1 MSLSSVLQSR
11 DSQYSGDQLSLLF
24 AELERIDLLLQH
36 YYYRFKGTAND
47 LADEFLLSQSEVLA
61 RINQPIGRPHWAKGE
76 VTIKQAQDTL
86 FPEVAEGLIEL
97 VSRFELTD
105 FERDTLLLGLLP
117 YFDSRYYGLFSL
129 LQGGKQSQLPS
140 FSLALTLF
148 CHSEREKWAQQASF
162 LHRAPLISC
171 QLLSVDNNQKNLA
184 WSQTTFIADTGV
196 YHFLL
201 GHHYLS
207 PLLAQCAQ
215 WLMLP
220 TLPNYPKSLKQALEP
235 LLTEDIEPR
244 PVVLLQGAM
253 SSARAHTVAHVFASK
268 KRQTL
273 VVDMGKF
280 VENDDNIILM
290 QLKYILRETRMR
302 GACSVFRNL
311 HLLKERNLS
320 FLDSLSELLAQPG
333 IRVVCLVDP
342 YSPLL
347 WLKKTATLQIE
358 MPIFTH
364 EEKVLLLIDSLPE
377 RRSENIDPISL
388 SQRYTFN
395 AESLPLIMQ
404 EAELY
409 QRQRDYSDILQQC
422 DIRKAFNLRTQ
433 QNFGSLAQRITP
445 KRNIQDLLVSD
456 NITLQLHEII
466 TAIKYRGKVLASGFK
481 DKIGYGTGISALFY
495 GDSGTGKTMAA
506 EVLANTIGVDLIK
519 VDLSTVINKYVGE
532 TEKNLSRI
540 FDLAELDAGILF
552 FDEADALFGKRS
564 ETKDA
569 HDRHA
574 NIEVSYL
581 LQRLESYPG
590 LVILSTNNR
599 SHLDSAFNRRFTFI
613 TRFTY
618 PDEAVRHEMWQKI
631 WPKNIKVSSD
641 IDFNQLAKK
650 ANITGANIRN
660 IALLASFFAGENENQ
675 EVTYTHIETALTRE
689 LAKTGRLTL

>member
-1 MSLSSVLQSR
+1 MSISSVLQSR
-11 DSQYSGDQLSLLF
+11 GCQHRGDQLLLLF
-24 AELERIDLLLQH
+24 GELERIDLVLQH
-36 YYYRFKGTAND
+36 YYYRFKGTRND
-47 LADEFLLSQSEVLA
+47 LVDEFLLSETEVLA
-61 RINQPIGRPHWAKGE
+61 RINQPLGRPHWAKAE
-76 VTIKQAQDTL
+76 LTIKQAQSTQL
-86 FPEVAEGLIEL
+86 SEVAEGLTEL
-97 VSRFELTD
+97 VDRFELTD

-117 YFDSRYYGLFSL
+117 HFDSRYYGLFSL

-148 CHSEREKWAQQASF
+148 CHSEMEKRAHQASF
-162 LHRAPLISC
+162 LHRPPLLGC
-171 QLLSVDNNQKNLA
+171 QLLSVDNNHKNLA
-184 WSQTTFIADTGV
+184 WSQTTFITDTGV

-207 PLLAQCAQ
+207 PVLAQCAQ
-215 WLMLP
+215 WSMLP
-220 TLPNYPKSLKQALEP
+220 TSPCYPESLKQAFGP

-244 PVVLLQGAM
+244 PVVLLQGVVG
-253 SSARAHTVAHVFASK
+253 SARAHTVAHIFSSE

-280 VENDDNIILM
+280 VESDDDVILI
-290 QLKYILRETRMR
+290 QLKCILRETRLR

-311 HLLKERNLS
+311 SLLKERNSS

-347 WLKKTATLQIE
+347 LFKKTSTLQIE

-364 EEKVLLLIDSLPE
+364 EEKILLLTGCLPE
-377 RRSENIDPISL
+377 RRSADIDPISL

-395 AESLPLIMQ
+395 AESLPLIIQ

-422 DIRKAFNLRTQ
+422 DIRKAFNLRAQ
-433 QNFGSLAQRITP
+433 QNFGSLAKRVTP

-456 NITLQLHEII
+456 NITQQLKEII
-466 TAIKYRGKVLASGFK
+466 TAIKYREKVLSSGFK

-519 VDLSTVINKYVGE
+519 VDLSTVINKYIGE

-650 ANITGANIRN
+650 ANVTGANIRN

-675 EVTYTHIETALTRE
+675 EVTYAHIETALARE
-689 LAKTGRLTL
+689 LAKTGRLTI